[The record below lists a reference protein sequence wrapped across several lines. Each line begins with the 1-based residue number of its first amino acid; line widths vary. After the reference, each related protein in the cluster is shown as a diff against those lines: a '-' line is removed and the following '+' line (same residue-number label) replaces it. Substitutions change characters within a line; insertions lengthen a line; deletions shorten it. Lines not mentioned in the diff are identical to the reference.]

1 MRILQIIPLA
11 TLLLTGIAI
20 PVRAEDCG
28 QFQYQEEAQQLFL
41 RSRQRFANLD
51 PDSNGLACEELPS
64 IATLTD
70 EDPWRLSEPLLLG
83 DKGAELAGYYDAVVL
98 AGDALKVGA
107 FLSFHDLTI
116 KGTPNYTSALR
127 PIWAACT
134 QIRDAGGDRG
144 AQMVCVA
151 VDERGQPLDDRIFDR
166 DYTNSVA
173 LEIFNW
179 D

>member
-1 MRILQIIPLA
+1 MKYTLLILA
-11 TLLLTGIAI
+11 TGIGLI
-20 PVRAEDCG
+20 TFTLPVRAENCD
-28 QFQYQEEAQQLFL
+28 QFQYQEESQQLFL
-41 RSRQRFANLD
+41 RSRQRFSHLD
-51 PDSNGLACEELPS
+51 PDVDGRACEELPS

-98 AGDALKVGA
+98 AGDSLKVGA
-107 FLSFHDLTI
+107 FLSFHDLTT
-116 KGTPNYTSALR
+116 KQSPNYSSAN

-134 QIRDAGGDRG
+134 QIRGPGSDRG

-151 VDERGQPLDDRIFDR
+151 VDERGQPLDDRIFDQK
-166 DYTNSVA
+166 YTNSVA
-173 LEIFNW
+173 LEIF